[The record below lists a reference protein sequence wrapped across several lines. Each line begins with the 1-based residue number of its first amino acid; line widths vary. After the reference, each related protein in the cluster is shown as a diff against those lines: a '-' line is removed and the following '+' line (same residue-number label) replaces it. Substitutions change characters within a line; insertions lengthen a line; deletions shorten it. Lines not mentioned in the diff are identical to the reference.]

1 MKISFLTIGRSFRKE
16 FHREPNLALK
26 KNISIWK
33 KTLLEFEFENHNS
46 VHLGGEK
53 VVFESM
59 TSYIKDLERQLES
72 SDNQLSTLTELEEKY
87 QVFNLGEK

>member
-1 MKISFLTIGRSFRKE
+1 M
-16 FHREPNLALK
+16 
-26 KNISIWK
+26 
-33 KTLLEFEFENHNS
+33 LEFEFENHNS

-59 TSYIKDLERQLES
+59 TSYIQDLERQLEN

-87 QVFNLGEK
+87 QVFKFRENKNKERRRKKEIN